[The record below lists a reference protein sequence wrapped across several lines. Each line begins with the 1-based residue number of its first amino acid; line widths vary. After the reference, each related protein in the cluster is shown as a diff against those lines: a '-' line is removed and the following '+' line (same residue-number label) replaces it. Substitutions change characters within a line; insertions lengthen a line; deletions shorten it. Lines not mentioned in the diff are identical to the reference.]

1 MTELDLPCDREVDL
15 VRDRLLEVRP
25 HVEGIPDEWVREFLT
40 DGKFVRSR
48 MIFLSY
54 YATGGEI
61 IDDDV
66 VNAAAAVELIH
77 AASLV
82 HDDIL
87 DDAETRRGLLS
98 APVLIGDRLSILLGD
113 ALFTESFWLAAK
125 LGPEIATLAREG
137 VREMVQGES
146 REIQH
151 RDAEWTPEKA
161 QRVAREKTAGIMGS
175 ACAIGSTLAGADE
188 ATVEDLKAFGIG
200 LGVAFQAVDDALDL
214 DDEAGPTGKPT
225 GIDARM
231 NAPNL
236 ARALGDEGVEK
247 ARKIAAQRVDDARD
261 RLAGLDDSDSKR
273 ELERLADFIL
283 DRSV

>member
-1 MTELDLPCDREVDL
+1 VTDLDLPCDREVEL
-15 VRDRLLEVRP
+15 VQQRLLEVRP
-25 HVEGIPDEWVREFLT
+25 DVEGIPDEWVREFLT

-54 YATGGEI
+54 YATGGDVV
-61 IDDDV
+61 DDDV

-125 LGPEIATLAREG
+125 LGPRVATLAREG
-137 VREMVQGES
+137 VRDMVQGES

-151 RDAEWTPEKA
+151 REEDWTPEKA

-175 ACAIGSTLAGADE
+175 ACAIGAYLAGADE
-188 ATVEDLKAFGIG
+188 ATIDDLKAFGIG
-200 LGVAFQAVDDALDL
+200 LGVAFQAIDDALDL

-247 ARKIAAQRVDDARD
+247 AREIAANRVEDARD
-261 RLAGLDDSDSKR
+261 RLSGLEPSEEKQQ
-273 ELERLADFIL
+273 LERLADFIL
-283 DRSV
+283 ERRV